1 MTTETRAFQAEVQQ
15 VLNLVIH
22 SLYSNKEIFLREL
35 VSNASDA
42 LDKLRFEAIRQP
54 ELMAGDSDLHVA
66 IEFDSEARTLTIRD
80 NGIGMSHDEVVENI
94 GTIARSGTRRFLES
108 LSGDERKDAQLIGQF
123 GVGFYSAF
131 IVADSVT
138 LRTRKAGTE
147 AAEGVLWRSEGKG
160 EYAVESTEIPQRG
173 TEIVLH
179 LKEGEAEFL
188 SPWRLRSLIHKYSEH
203 IAFPIRM
210 LKDAGPAEL
219 ADEPEEG
226 KEVAEPT
233 REWESVNQ
241 AAALWTRPKAEL
253 KDDDYN
259 GFFKLLNHGDSEP
272 LAHAHNKVEGS
283 QSYTSL
289 VYIPSKAP
297 FDMFA
302 GQREER
308 HGLKLYVKRV
318 FIMDAAE
325 LLVPSYLRFIRGVV
339 DSDDLPLNV
348 SRELLQDTKFTQAIR
363 SAIVKRT
370 LDLLDKLAQD
380 HPEKYQSFW
389 NEFGQVLKEGL
400 TEDYANRERIAK
412 LMRFASTA
420 SEGPA
425 QTVSV
430 ANYIERLRPN
440 QTAIYYITAESYLA
454 ARNSPHLEAFRAK
467 GVEVLL
473 AFDRIDEWAL
483 SYLHEVEGKPFSSV
497 AKGDVDLNLIPDA
510 DGVAPAPASAELP
523 EGLADRIKAAL
534 GDRIK
539 SVRGSTRLRD
549 SAAVL
554 VVDQHE
560 LSLHTQRLL
569 RQAGQAAG
577 SGAATLELNPAHA
590 VTARLAAE
598 TDEQRFNDWAV
609 LVFEQAV
616 LSEGGQLEDPSGF
629 VRRMNALLF
638 AT

>member
-42 LDKLRFEAIRQP
+42 LDKLRFEAIRNP
-54 ELMAGDSDLHVA
+54 ELMAGSSDLQIQVQ
-66 IEFDSEARTLTIRD
+66 FDEGARTLTIRD

-138 LRTRKAGTE
+138 LRTRKAGTD
-147 AAEGVLWRSEGKG
+147 ASEGVLWRSEGKG
-160 EYAVESTEIPQRG
+160 EYAIESTEMSERG

-179 LKEGEAEFL
+179 LKEGESEFL
-188 SPWRLRSLIHKYSEH
+188 SPWRLKSLIHKYSEH

-210 LKDAGPAEL
+210 LKDAEPA
-219 ADEPEEG
+219 AEEEAG
-226 KEVAEPT
+226 KETVAATPQ
-233 REWESVNQ
+233 WESVNQ
-241 AAALWTRPKAEL
+241 AAALWTRAKSDL
-253 KDDDYN
+253 KEEDYH

-272 LAHAHNKVEGS
+272 LSYAHNKVEGS

-289 VYIPSKAP
+289 IFIPSKAP
-297 FDMFA
+297 FDLYA

-325 LLVPSYLRFIRGVV
+325 LLVPAYLRFIRGVI

-380 HPEKYQSFW
+380 QPEKYQSFW

-412 LMRFASTA
+412 LIRFASTA

-425 QTVSV
+425 QMVSISDYV
-430 ANYIERLRPN
+430 SRLRPN

-483 SYLHEVEGKPFSSV
+483 SYVHEIDGKPFNSV
-497 AKGDVDLNLIPDA
+497 AKGDVDLSLIPDA
-510 DGVAPAPASAELP
+510 EGAAPPPATAELP
-523 EGLADRIKAAL
+523 EGLAERIKAAL
-534 GDRIK
+534 GERIK
-539 SVRGSTRLRD
+539 AVRGSTRLRD

-569 RQAGQAAG
+569 RQAGQAGG
-577 SGAATLELNPAHA
+577 SGAATLELNPHHA
-590 VTARLAAE
+590 VIQRLASEIDDA
-598 TDEQRFNDWAV
+598 RFADWAV

-638 AT
+638 A

>member
-42 LDKLRFEAIRQP
+42 LDKLRFEAIRNP
-54 ELMAGDSDLHVA
+54 ELMAGNSDLHVEIA
-66 IEFDSEARTLTIRD
+66 FDADARTLTIRD

-108 LSGDERKDAQLIGQF
+108 MSGDERKDAQLIGQF

-131 IVADSVT
+131 IVADAVT
-138 LRTRKAGTE
+138 LRTRKAGTA
-147 AAEGVLWRSEGKG
+147 AAEGVLWQSEGKG
-160 EYAVESTEIPQRG
+160 EYAVETVELPTTG
-173 TEIVLH
+173 TEVVMH
-179 LKEGEAEFL
+179 LKEGESEFL

-210 LKDAGPAEL
+210 LKDAEPAE
-219 ADEPEEG
+219 EPEEG

-233 REWESVNQ
+233 PTWEAINQ
-241 AAALWTRPKAEL
+241 AAALWTRPKSEL
-253 KDDDYN
+253 KDEDYN
-259 GFFKLLNHGDSEP
+259 GFFKLLAHGDSEP
-272 LAHAHNKVEGS
+272 LCYAHNKVEGN

-289 VYIPSKAP
+289 IFVPSKAP
-297 FDMFA
+297 FDLYA

-325 LLVPSYLRFIRGVV
+325 LLVPAYLRFVRGVI

-370 LDLLDKLAQD
+370 LDLLDKLAADQ
-380 HPEKYQSFW
+380 PEKFQTFW

-412 LMRFASTA
+412 LIRFASTA
-420 SEGPA
+420 SEGAA
-425 QTVSV
+425 QAVSV

-483 SYLHEVEGKPFSSV
+483 SYLHEVEGKPFVSV
-497 AKGDVDLNLIPDA
+497 AKGDVDLALIPDVEGA
-510 DGVAPAPASAELP
+510 TPPPTSSELP
-523 EGLADRIKAAL
+523 EGL

-539 SVRGSTRLRD
+539 TALGERIKAVRGSTRLRD

-577 SGAATLELNPAHA
+577 SGAATLELNPRHP

-598 TDEQRFNDWAV
+598 TDEQRFADWAL
-609 LVFEQAV
+609 LVYEQAV

-638 AT
+638 APQ